1 MRIGYAR
8 DTQSTPIL
16 QTQIDM
22 LKSANCKKIFVS
34 SRSLEKANIMQ
45 TINHFI
51 REGEDSI
58 IVCQLL
64 CLDKSLKEMIT
75 FFHQLN
81 SLNLSFESIEDNLVI
96 DRNQWDIAFSAIH
109 FYQNLKA
116 IKFEFE
122 DE

>member
-34 SRSLEKANIMQ
+34 SRVLEKANIMQ

-51 REGEDSI
+51 REGEIGRASCRER
-58 IVCQLL
+58 V
-64 CLDKSLKEMIT
+64 
-75 FFHQLN
+75 
-81 SLNLSFESIEDNLVI
+81 
-96 DRNQWDIAFSAIH
+96 
-109 FYQNLKA
+109 
-116 IKFEFE
+116 
-122 DE
+122 